1 MQIKKSLRPL
11 RVFSES
17 LKRKVVSDIESGK
30 VNVATVSREFNVS
43 QQSVYNWL
51 NKYSRHL
58 HSSTKIV
65 IEMESEEYK
74 RKEMERRKKELE
86 AALGRKQL
94 EVDFLNKM
102 IELGKE
108 QLGVDLKKNSI
119 PDYRVVPTQQKGPR
133 IQNEAGL

>member
-65 IEMESEEYK
+65 IEMESEETKEK
-74 RKEMERRKKELE
+74 RWNVAKKSW
-86 AALGRKQL
+86 KQPL
-94 EVDFLNKM
+94 DASSWKLT
-102 IELGKE
+102 
-108 QLGVDLKKNSI
+108 S
-119 PDYRVVPTQQKGPR
+119 
-133 IQNEAGL
+133 

>member
-74 RKEMERRKKELE
+74 RKEMERRIKELE

-108 QLGVDLKKNSI
+108 QLGVDLKKKFDTRLSSGS
-119 PDYRVVPTQQKGPR
+119 DSTKGSTDTK
-133 IQNEAGL
+133 